1 MNSGH
6 GPDIVLVT
14 GNVYID
20 ENANVSHKVGL
31 SVRHA
36 KFLRRT
42 NFTHAPTDILVLMS
56 FMESSAGSTLQIALR
71 TQPAEDLFFCSI

>member
-1 MNSGH
+1 MNVGH

-20 ENANVSHKVGL
+20 ENANVSQKVGF

-42 NFTHAPTDILVLMS
+42 NFTHAPTDRLVLMS
-56 FMESSAGSTLQIALR
+56 YMESSAGFTL
-71 TQPAEDLFFCSI
+71 